1 MFEPID
7 TISDKIN
14 TIEELTKII
23 NGIQLYC
30 IEQMRNADSFDERTV
45 YRNIFD
51 KIERLRDEQV

>member
-30 IEQMRNADSFDERTV
+30 IEQMRIADSFDERTV

-51 KIERLRDEQV
+51 KIERLRDEE

>member
-1 MFEPID
+1 MHEPID

-30 IEQMRNADSFDERTV
+30 IEQMRTTNSYDERTV

-51 KIERLRDEQV
+51 KIERLRDEDS